1 MHPFAA
7 RWCGGSVRRPTAD
20 ATAKMLAQSE
30 RLGETPNMTVT
41 TVGAEAGTG
50 EKTLLRTIDWRGAFW
65 IASGVP
71 ALVLISIGGMGA
83 TAGKVAFLV
92 WFISVIMGFLQAFSY
107 AEIAGLFHSKSGGA
121 AVYGAAA
128 WLRYS
133 KVIAPLSV
141 WCNWFAWTPVLSL
154 GCAIAAG
161 YILNALA
168 PIPTFGLESPDV
180 QAWLKDAAN
189 AATIAGKSS
198 EEAATLAAAALSEAA
213 TPWIRSF
220 KLLQFS
226 FFGLANIEVGA
237 TFFIGAVLMLVTFAI
252 QHRGVLGT
260 ARVQQYIGLLVLI
273 PMTIVGVVPF
283 FNGGI
288 NYDNF
293 SPIVPPTG
301 EWNNPG
307 WTYVF
312 GALFIAAWSTY
323 AFETA
328 VCYTREFKNPA
339 TDTIK
344 AIFWAG
350 IVSVALYTLVAAAF
364 QGYLGLEGMTKPGI
378 VDGTGVAAAM
388 GEMVGGGNVYVTHLL
403 EMMMILALVLA
414 IMMAMAGSSRT
425 LYQGSV
431 DGWLPKYLSHVN
443 EHGAP
448 TRAMWTDLVFN
459 LGLLTFAAS
468 DATAYYLIL
477 AISNVGYIIFIFL
490 NLQATWIHR
499 IDSPDIPRPFRAPT
513 VLVGFNALLGF
524 VNLVF
529 MGAGA
534 KVWGNPNVLWY
545 GLGFAALIIP
555 VFFFRHYIQDKG
567 QFPPEM
573 LAELNLTGQD
583 LGERKAGVIPYLT
596 LILGAAVVVTSHY
609 YFQLPP
615 PA

>member
-1 MHPFAA
+1 M
-7 RWCGGSVRRPTAD
+7 
-20 ATAKMLAQSE
+20 
-30 RLGETPNMTVT
+30 
-41 TVGAEAGTG
+41 
-50 EKTLLRTIDWRGAFW
+50 LRTIDWRGAFW

-71 ALVLISIGGMGA
+71 ALVLISIGGMGS
-83 TAGKVAFLV
+83 TAGKVAFVV
-92 WFISVIMGFLQAFSY
+92 WIISVIMGFLQAFSY

-121 AVYGAAA
+121 AVFGAAA

-133 KVIAPLSV
+133 KFIAPLSV

-161 YILNALA
+161 YILNAIA
-168 PIPTFGLESPDV
+168 PIPTFGLESPEV
-180 QAWLKDAAN
+180 QAWLKDTAN
-189 AATIAGKSS
+189 AAAIAGKSGQ
-198 EEAATLAAAALSEAA
+198 EAATVAAAALSEAA

-220 KLLQFS
+220 KVVQFS
-226 FFGLANIEVGA
+226 LFGLANIEVGA
-237 TFFIGAVLMLVTFAI
+237 TFFIGAILMLVTFAI

-260 ARVQQYIGLLVLI
+260 AQVQKYIGLLVLI

-288 NYDNF
+288 NYDNYT
-293 SPIVPPTG
+293 PLVPPTG
-301 EWNNPG
+301 DWSNAG
-307 WTYVF
+307 WTYVL

-339 TDTIK
+339 TDTFK

-350 IVSVALYTLVAAAF
+350 LVSVALYSLVAASF
-364 QGYLGLEGMTKPGI
+364 QGHLGLEGMTAPGI

-388 GEMVGGGNVYVTHLL
+388 GNMVGGGNVYVTHLL
-403 EMMMILALVLA
+403 EMMMILALILA

-468 DATAYYLIL
+468 DATAYYFIL

-499 IDSPDIPRPFRAPT
+499 IDSPDIPRPYRAPT
-513 VLVGFNALLGF
+513 VLIGINAILGF

-534 KVWGNPNVLWY
+534 KVWGNENVLFY
-545 GLGFAALIIP
+545 GLGFAALILP
-555 VFFFRHYIQDKG
+555 VFVFRHYIQDGGK
-567 QFPPEM
+567 FPPEM
-573 LAELNLTGQD
+573 LAELNLKGQD
-583 LGERKAGVIPYLT
+583 LGERKAGILPYMT
-596 LILGAAVVVTSHY
+596 LILAAAVVLTSHY

>member
-1 MHPFAA
+1 MHPFVA
-7 RWCGGSVRRPTAD
+7 RLEGNSNAGA
-20 ATAKMLAQSE
+20 
-30 RLGETPNMTVT
+30 GENHMTVT
-41 TVGAEAGTG
+41 SLERADAGAREN
-50 EKTLLRTIDWRGAFW
+50 TLLRTIDWKGAFW

-133 KVIAPLSV
+133 KIIAPLSV

-161 YILNALA
+161 YILNAIA
-168 PIPTFGLESPDV
+168 PIPTFGLESAEV

-189 AATIAGKSS
+189 AATIAGKSG

-220 KLLQFS
+220 KVLQFS

-237 TFFIGAVLMLVTFAI
+237 TFFIGAILMLVTFAI

-260 ARVQQYIGLLVLI
+260 AQVQKYIGLLVLI

-301 EWNNPG
+301 DWSNPG
-307 WTYVF
+307 WTYVL

-350 IVSVALYTLVAAAF
+350 IVSVALYTLVAASF
-364 QGYLGLEGMTKPGI
+364 QGHLGLEGMTAPGI

-388 GEMVGGGNVYVTHLL
+388 GQMVGGGNVYVTHLL
-403 EMMMILALVLA
+403 EMMMILALLLA

-499 IDSPDIPRPFRAPT
+499 IDSPDIPRPYRAPT
-513 VLVGFNALLGF
+513 LLVGFNALLGF

-567 QFPPEM
+567 KFPAEM
-573 LAELNLTGQD
+573 LTELNLKGQD
-583 LGERKAGVIPYLT
+583 LGERKAGILPYVT
-596 LILGAAVVVTSHY
+596 LILAAMVVVTSHY

-615 PA
+615 PT

>member
-1 MHPFAA
+1 MTATNTQSVDS
-7 RWCGGSVRRPTAD
+7 GGT
-20 ATAKMLAQSE
+20 
-30 RLGETPNMTVT
+30 N
-41 TVGAEAGTG
+41 
-50 EKTLLRTIDWRGAFW
+50 TLLRTIDWKGAFW

-83 TAGKVAFLV
+83 TAGKVAFVV
-92 WFISVIMGFLQAFSY
+92 WIISVLMGFFQAFSY
-107 AEIAGLFHSKSGGA
+107 AEIAGLFQNKSGGA

-133 KVIAPLSV
+133 KLIAPLSV
-141 WCNWFAWTPVLSL
+141 WCNWFAWSPVLSL

-161 YILNALA
+161 YILNAIA
-168 PIPTFGLESPDV
+168 PIPSFGLESAEV

-189 AATIAGKSS
+189 AAAIAGKSA
-198 EEAATLAAAALSEAA
+198 EDAGKLALAGVTEAA
-213 TPWIRSF
+213 TPAIRTFS
-220 KLLQFS
+220 LLSFS
-226 FFGLANIEVGA
+226 FLGLANIQVGA
-237 TFFIGAVLMLVTFAI
+237 TFFIGAILMLTAFAI

-260 ARVQQYIGLLVLI
+260 ANVQKWIGLLVLI

-288 NYDNF
+288 NYDNY
-293 SPIVPPTG
+293 SPLVPPTG
-301 EWNNPG
+301 EWNNAG
-307 WTYVF
+307 WTYIL
-312 GALFIAAWSTY
+312 GAMFIAAWSTY

-339 TDTIK
+339 TDTVK

-350 IVSVALYTLVAAAF
+350 LVSVALYALVAAAF
-364 QGYLGLEGMTKPGI
+364 QGNLGLEGMTQPGI

-388 GEMVGGGNVYVTHLL
+388 GNMVGGGNVIVTHLL
-403 EMMMILALVLA
+403 EMMMILALMLA

-425 LYQGSV
+425 LYQGST

-443 EHGAP
+443 ENGAP

-499 IDSPDIPRPFRAPT
+499 IDSPDIARPYRAPT
-513 VLVGFNALLGF
+513 ALIWFNALLGF

-534 KVWGNPNVLWY
+534 KVWGNANALWY
-545 GLGFAALIIP
+545 GLLFASLIIP
-555 VFFFRHYIQDKG
+555 VFLYRHYVQDKG
-567 QFPPEM
+567 QFPDAM
-573 LAELNLTGQD
+573 LSDLNLRGQD
-583 LGERKAGVIPYLT
+583 LGERKAGILPYVT
-596 LILGAAVVVTSHY
+596 LLLGALVVVASHY

>member
-1 MHPFAA
+1 
-7 RWCGGSVRRPTAD
+7 
-20 ATAKMLAQSE
+20 
-30 RLGETPNMTVT
+30 MTVIDT
-41 TVGAEAGTG
+41 SAGLGT
-50 EKTLLRTIDWRGAFW
+50 EKTMLRTIDWRGAFW

-133 KVIAPLSV
+133 KLIAPLSV

-161 YILNALA
+161 YILNAIA
-168 PIPTFGLESPDV
+168 PIPTFGLDSPEV
-180 QAWLKDAAN
+180 MAWLKDAAN
-189 AATIAGKSS
+189 SAAIAGKSG

-213 TPWIRSF
+213 TPAIRSF
-220 KLLQFS
+220 KLVQFS

-237 TFFIGAVLMLVTFAI
+237 TFFIGAILMLVTFAI

-301 EWNNPG
+301 DWSNPG
-307 WTYVF
+307 WTYVL

-364 QGYLGLEGMTKPGI
+364 QGHLGLEGMTKPGI

-388 GEMVGGGNVYVTHLL
+388 GEMVGGGNVYITHLL
-403 EMMMILALVLA
+403 EMMMILALILA

-499 IDSPDIPRPFRAPT
+499 VDSPDIPRPYRAPT
-513 VLVGFNALLGF
+513 LLVGFNALLGF

-555 VFFFRHYIQDKG
+555 VFIFRHYIQDKG
-567 QFPPEM
+567 KFPPEM
-573 LAELNLTGQD
+573 LAELNLKGQD
-583 LGERKAGVIPYLT
+583 LGERKAGILPYIT
-596 LILGAAVVVTSHY
+596 LLIGAIVVVTSHY

>member
-1 MHPFAA
+1 MERAQV
-7 RWCGGSVRRPTAD
+7 GSREN
-20 ATAKMLAQSE
+20 S
-30 RLGETPNMTVT
+30 
-41 TVGAEAGTG
+41 
-50 EKTLLRTIDWRGAFW
+50 LLRTIDWRGAFW

-133 KVIAPLSV
+133 KLIAPLSV

-168 PIPTFGLESPDV
+168 PIPTFGLDTPEV

-189 AATIAGKSS
+189 AATIAGKSG

-220 KLLQFS
+220 KVLQFS

-237 TFFIGAVLMLVTFAI
+237 TFFIGAILMLITFAI

-260 ARVQQYIGLLVLI
+260 AQVQKYIGLLVLI

-288 NYDNF
+288 NYDNY

-301 EWNNPG
+301 DWSNPG
-307 WTYVF
+307 WTYVL

-350 IVSVALYTLVAAAF
+350 IVSVALYTLVAASF
-364 QGYLGLEGMTKPGI
+364 QGHLGLEGMTAPGI

-388 GEMVGGGNVYVTHLL
+388 GQMVGGGNVYITHLL
-403 EMMMILALVLA
+403 EMMMILALILA

-499 IDSPDIPRPFRAPT
+499 IDSPDIPRPYRAPT
-513 VLVGFNALLGF
+513 LLVGINALLGF

-567 QFPPEM
+567 QFPAEM
-573 LAELNLTGQD
+573 LAELDLKGQD
-583 LGERKAGVIPYLT
+583 LGERKAGILPYVT
-596 LILGAAVVVTSHY
+596 LILAAMVVVTSHY

>member
-1 MHPFAA
+1 MA
-7 RWCGGSVRRPTAD
+7 V
-20 ATAKMLAQSE
+20 
-30 RLGETPNMTVT
+30 VT
-41 TVGAEAGTG
+41 TSAEVGT

-133 KVIAPLSV
+133 KLIAPLSV

-161 YILNALA
+161 YILNAIA
-168 PIPTFGLESPDV
+168 PIPTFGLESPEV

-198 EEAATLAAAALSEAA
+198 QEAATLAAAALSEAA
-213 TPWIRSF
+213 TPAIRSF

-237 TFFIGAVLMLVTFAI
+237 TFFIGAILMLVTFAI

-301 EWNNPG
+301 DWSNPG
-307 WTYVF
+307 WTYVL

-364 QGYLGLEGMTKPGI
+364 QGHLGLEGMTKPGI

-388 GEMVGGGNVYVTHLL
+388 GEMVGGGNAYVTHLL
-403 EMMMILALVLA
+403 EMMMILALILA

-499 IDSPDIPRPFRAPT
+499 IDSPNIPRPYRAPT
-513 VLVGFNALLGF
+513 LLVGFNALLGF

-545 GLGFAALIIP
+545 GIGFAALIIP
-555 VFFFRHYIQDKG
+555 VFLFRHYIQDKG
-567 QFPPEM
+567 KFPPEM
-573 LAELNLTGQD
+573 LAELDLKGQD
-583 LGERKAGVIPYLT
+583 LGERKAGILPYVA
-596 LILGAAVVVTSHY
+596 LILGAIVVVTSHY

>member
-1 MHPFAA
+1 
-7 RWCGGSVRRPTAD
+7 
-20 ATAKMLAQSE
+20 
-30 RLGETPNMTVT
+30 MTVT
-41 TVGAEAGTG
+41 SLERADAGAREN
-50 EKTLLRTIDWRGAFW
+50 TLLRTIDWKGAFW

-133 KVIAPLSV
+133 KLIAPLSV

-161 YILNALA
+161 YILNAIA
-168 PIPTFGLESPDV
+168 PIPTFGLESAEV

-189 AATIAGKSS
+189 AATIAGKSG

-220 KLLQFS
+220 KVLQFS

-237 TFFIGAVLMLVTFAI
+237 TFFIGAILMLVTFAI

-260 ARVQQYIGLLVLI
+260 AQVQKYIGLLVLI

-301 EWNNPG
+301 DWSNPG
-307 WTYVF
+307 WTYVL

-350 IVSVALYTLVAAAF
+350 IVSVALYTLVAASF
-364 QGYLGLEGMTKPGI
+364 QGHLGLEGMTAPGI

-388 GEMVGGGNVYVTHLL
+388 GQMVGGGNVYVTHLL
-403 EMMMILALVLA
+403 EMMMILALLLA

-499 IDSPDIPRPFRAPT
+499 IDSPDIPRPYRAPT
-513 VLVGFNALLGF
+513 LLVGFNALLGF

-567 QFPPEM
+567 KFPAEM
-573 LAELNLTGQD
+573 LTELNLKGQD
-583 LGERKAGVIPYLT
+583 LGERKAGILPYVT
-596 LILGAAVVVTSHY
+596 LILAAMVVVTSHY

>member
-1 MHPFAA
+1 LERAQV
-7 RWCGGSVRRPTAD
+7 GSREN
-20 ATAKMLAQSE
+20 S
-30 RLGETPNMTVT
+30 
-41 TVGAEAGTG
+41 
-50 EKTLLRTIDWRGAFW
+50 LLRTIDWRGAFW

-133 KVIAPLSV
+133 KLIAPLSV

-168 PIPTFGLESPDV
+168 PIPTFGLDTPEV

-189 AATIAGKSS
+189 AATIAGKSG

-220 KLLQFS
+220 KVLQFS

-237 TFFIGAVLMLVTFAI
+237 TFFIGAILMLITFAI

-260 ARVQQYIGLLVLI
+260 AQVQKYIGLLVLI

-288 NYDNF
+288 NYDNY

-301 EWNNPG
+301 DWSNPG
-307 WTYVF
+307 WTYVL

-350 IVSVALYTLVAAAF
+350 IVSVALYTLVAASF
-364 QGYLGLEGMTKPGI
+364 QGHLGLEGMTAPGI

-388 GEMVGGGNVYVTHLL
+388 GQMVGGGNVYITHLL
-403 EMMMILALVLA
+403 EMMMILALILA

-499 IDSPDIPRPFRAPT
+499 IDSPDIPRPYRAPT
-513 VLVGFNALLGF
+513 LLVGINALLGF

-567 QFPPEM
+567 QFPAEM
-573 LAELNLTGQD
+573 LAELDLKGQD
-583 LGERKAGVIPYLT
+583 LGERKAGILPYVT
-596 LILGAAVVVTSHY
+596 LILAAMVVVTSHY

>member
-1 MHPFAA
+1 
-7 RWCGGSVRRPTAD
+7 
-20 ATAKMLAQSE
+20 
-30 RLGETPNMTVT
+30 MTVT
-41 TVGAEAGTG
+41 SLERADAGAREN
-50 EKTLLRTIDWRGAFW
+50 TLLRTIDWKGAFW

-92 WFISVIMGFLQAFSY
+92 WFISVVMGFLQAFSY

-133 KVIAPLSV
+133 KLVAPLSV

-161 YILNALA
+161 YILNAIA
-168 PIPTFGLESPDV
+168 PIPTFGLESAEV

-189 AATIAGKSS
+189 AATIAGKSG
-198 EEAATLAAAALSEAA
+198 EEAATIAAAALSEAA

-220 KLLQFS
+220 KVLQFS

-237 TFFIGAVLMLVTFAI
+237 TFFIGAILMLVTFAI

-260 ARVQQYIGLLVLI
+260 AQVQKYIGLLVLI

-301 EWNNPG
+301 DWSNPG
-307 WTYVF
+307 WTYVL

-350 IVSVALYTLVAAAF
+350 VVSVALYTLVAASF
-364 QGYLGLEGMTKPGI
+364 QGHLGLEGMTAPGI

-388 GEMVGGGNVYVTHLL
+388 GQMVGGGNVYVTHLL
-403 EMMMILALVLA
+403 EMMMILALILA

-499 IDSPDIPRPFRAPT
+499 IDSPDIPRPYRAPT
-513 VLVGFNALLGF
+513 LLIGFNALLGF

-555 VFFFRHYIQDKG
+555 VFLFRHYIQDKG
-567 QFPPEM
+567 KFPAEM
-573 LAELNLTGQD
+573 LTELNLKGQD
-583 LGERKAGVIPYLT
+583 LGERKAGILPYVT
-596 LILGAAVVVTSHY
+596 LILAAIVVVTSHY
-609 YFQLPP
+609 YFELPP

>member
-1 MHPFAA
+1 M
-7 RWCGGSVRRPTAD
+7 TAI
-20 ATAKMLAQSE
+20 TTGAQ
-30 RLGETPNMTVT
+30 P
-41 TVGAEAGTG
+41 GT
-50 EKTLLRTIDWRGAFW
+50 ENTMLRTIDWRGAFW

-83 TAGKVAFLV
+83 TAGKVAFVV
-92 WFISVIMGFLQAFSY
+92 WIISVIMGFLQAFSY

-121 AVYGAAA
+121 AVFGAAA

-133 KVIAPLSV
+133 KFIAPLSV

-161 YILNALA
+161 YILNAIA
-168 PIPTFGLESPDV
+168 PIPTFGLESPEV
-180 QAWLKDAAN
+180 QAWLKDTAN
-189 AATIAGKSS
+189 AAAIAGKSGQ
-198 EEAATLAAAALSEAA
+198 EAATVAAAALSEAA

-220 KLLQFS
+220 KVLQFS
-226 FFGLANIEVGA
+226 LFGLANIEVGA
-237 TFFIGAVLMLVTFAI
+237 TFFIGAILMLVTFAI

-260 ARVQQYIGLLVLI
+260 AQVQKYIGLLVLI

-288 NYDNF
+288 NYDNYT
-293 SPIVPPTG
+293 PLVPPTG
-301 EWNNPG
+301 DWSNAG
-307 WTYVF
+307 WTYVL

-339 TDTIK
+339 TDTFK

-350 IVSVALYTLVAAAF
+350 LVSVALYTLVAASF
-364 QGYLGLEGMTKPGI
+364 QGHLGLEGMTAPGI

-388 GEMVGGGNVYVTHLL
+388 GNMVGGGNVYVTHLL
-403 EMMMILALVLA
+403 EMMMILALILA

-468 DATAYYLIL
+468 DATAYYFIL

-499 IDSPDIPRPFRAPT
+499 IDSPDIPRPYRAPT
-513 VLVGFNALLGF
+513 VLIGINAILGF

-534 KVWGNPNVLWY
+534 KVWGNENVLFY
-545 GLGFAALIIP
+545 GLGFAALILP
-555 VFFFRHYIQDKG
+555 VFVFRHYIQDGGK
-567 QFPPEM
+567 FPPEM
-573 LAELNLTGQD
+573 LAELNLKGQD
-583 LGERKAGVIPYLT
+583 LGERKAGILPYIT
-596 LILGAAVVVTSHY
+596 LILAAAVVLTSHY

>member
-1 MHPFAA
+1 M
-7 RWCGGSVRRPTAD
+7 TAI
-20 ATAKMLAQSE
+20 TTGAQ
-30 RLGETPNMTVT
+30 P
-41 TVGAEAGTG
+41 GT
-50 EKTLLRTIDWRGAFW
+50 ENTMLRTIDWRGAFW

-71 ALVLISIGGMGA
+71 ALVLISIGGMGS
-83 TAGKVAFLV
+83 TAGKVAFVV
-92 WFISVIMGFLQAFSY
+92 WIISVIMGFLQAFSY

-121 AVYGAAA
+121 AVFGAAA

-133 KVIAPLSV
+133 KFIAPLSV

-161 YILNALA
+161 YILNAIA
-168 PIPTFGLESPDV
+168 PIPTFGLESPEV
-180 QAWLKDAAN
+180 QAWLKDTAN
-189 AATIAGKSS
+189 AAAIAGKSGQ
-198 EEAATLAAAALSEAA
+198 EAATVAAAALSEAA

-220 KLLQFS
+220 KVVQFS
-226 FFGLANIEVGA
+226 LFGLANIEVGA
-237 TFFIGAVLMLVTFAI
+237 TFFIGAILMLVTFAI

-260 ARVQQYIGLLVLI
+260 AQVQKYIGLLVLI

-288 NYDNF
+288 NYDNYT
-293 SPIVPPTG
+293 PLVPPTG
-301 EWNNPG
+301 DWSNAG
-307 WTYVF
+307 WTYVL

-339 TDTIK
+339 TDTFK

-350 IVSVALYTLVAAAF
+350 LVSVALYSLVAASF
-364 QGYLGLEGMTKPGI
+364 QGHLGLEGMTAPGI

-388 GEMVGGGNVYVTHLL
+388 GNMVGGGNVYVTHLL
-403 EMMMILALVLA
+403 EMMMILALILA

-468 DATAYYLIL
+468 DATAYYFIL

-499 IDSPDIPRPFRAPT
+499 IDSPDIPRPYRAPT
-513 VLVGFNALLGF
+513 LLIGINAILGF

-534 KVWGNPNVLWY
+534 KVWGNENVLFY
-545 GLGFAALIIP
+545 GLGFAALILP
-555 VFFFRHYIQDKG
+555 VFVFRHYIQDGGK
-567 QFPPEM
+567 FPPEM
-573 LAELNLTGQD
+573 LAELNLKGQD
-583 LGERKAGVIPYLT
+583 LGERKAGILPYIT
-596 LILGAAVVVTSHY
+596 LILAAAVVLTSHY

>member
-1 MHPFAA
+1 M
-7 RWCGGSVRRPTAD
+7 TAI
-20 ATAKMLAQSE
+20 TTGAQ
-30 RLGETPNMTVT
+30 P
-41 TVGAEAGTG
+41 GT
-50 EKTLLRTIDWRGAFW
+50 ENTMLRTIDWRGAFW

-71 ALVLISIGGMGA
+71 ALVLISIGGMGS
-83 TAGKVAFLV
+83 TAGKVAFVV
-92 WFISVIMGFLQAFSY
+92 WIISVIMGFLQAFSY

-121 AVYGAAA
+121 AVFGAAA

-133 KVIAPLSV
+133 KFIAPLSV

-161 YILNALA
+161 YILNAIA
-168 PIPTFGLESPDV
+168 PIPTFGLESPEV
-180 QAWLKDAAN
+180 QAWLKDTAN
-189 AATIAGKSS
+189 AAAIAGKSGQ
-198 EEAATLAAAALSEAA
+198 EAATVAAAALSEAA

-220 KLLQFS
+220 KVVQFS
-226 FFGLANIEVGA
+226 LFGLANIEVGA
-237 TFFIGAVLMLVTFAI
+237 TFFIGAILMLVTFAI

-260 ARVQQYIGLLVLI
+260 AQVQKYIGLLVLI

-288 NYDNF
+288 NYDNYT
-293 SPIVPPTG
+293 PLVPPTG
-301 EWNNPG
+301 DWSNAG
-307 WTYVF
+307 WTYVL

-339 TDTIK
+339 TDTFK

-350 IVSVALYTLVAAAF
+350 LVSVALYSLVAASF
-364 QGYLGLEGMTKPGI
+364 QGHLGLEGMTAPGI

-388 GEMVGGGNVYVTHLL
+388 GNMVGGGNVYVTHLL
-403 EMMMILALVLA
+403 EMMMILALILA

-468 DATAYYLIL
+468 DATAYYFIL

-499 IDSPDIPRPFRAPT
+499 IDSPDIPRPYRAPT
-513 VLVGFNALLGF
+513 VLIGINAILGF

-534 KVWGNPNVLWY
+534 KVWGNENVLFY
-545 GLGFAALIIP
+545 GLGFAALILP
-555 VFFFRHYIQDKG
+555 VFVFRHYIQDGGK
-567 QFPPEM
+567 FPPEM
-573 LAELNLTGQD
+573 LAELNLKGQD
-583 LGERKAGVIPYLT
+583 LGERKAGILPYIT
-596 LILGAAVVVTSHY
+596 LILAAAVVLTSHY

>member
-1 MHPFAA
+1 
-7 RWCGGSVRRPTAD
+7 
-20 ATAKMLAQSE
+20 
-30 RLGETPNMTVT
+30 MTVT
-41 TVGAEAGTG
+41 TVGAEAGIG

-168 PIPTFGLESPDV
+168 PIPSFGLESPEV

-189 AATIAGKSS
+189 AATIAGKSG

-226 FFGLANIEVGA
+226 FFGFANIEVGA
-237 TFFIGAVLMLVTFAI
+237 TFFIGAILMLVTFAI

-307 WTYVF
+307 WTYVL

-403 EMMMILALVLA
+403 EMMMILALILA

-513 VLVGFNALLGF
+513 LLVGFNALLGF

-567 QFPPEM
+567 KFPPEM
-573 LAELNLTGQD
+573 LAELNLKGQD
-583 LGERKAGVIPYLT
+583 LGERKAGIMPYVT

>member
-1 MHPFAA
+1 
-7 RWCGGSVRRPTAD
+7 
-20 ATAKMLAQSE
+20 
-30 RLGETPNMTVT
+30 MTVT
-41 TVGAEAGTG
+41 SLERAEVGSRENS
-50 EKTLLRTIDWRGAFW
+50 LLRTIDWRGAFW

-133 KVIAPLSV
+133 KLIAPLSV

-161 YILNALA
+161 YILNAIA
-168 PIPTFGLESPDV
+168 PIPTFALDSLEV

-189 AATIAGKSS
+189 AATIAGKSG

-220 KLLQFS
+220 KVLQFS
-226 FFGLANIEVGA
+226 FLGLANIEVGA
-237 TFFIGAVLMLVTFAI
+237 TFFIGAILMLVTFAI

-260 ARVQQYIGLLVLI
+260 AQVQKYIGLLVLI

-288 NYDNF
+288 NYDNY

-301 EWNNPG
+301 DWSNPG
-307 WTYVF
+307 WTYVL

-350 IVSVALYTLVAAAF
+350 IVSVALYTLVAASF
-364 QGYLGLEGMTKPGI
+364 QGHLGIEGMTAPGI

-388 GEMVGGGNVYVTHLL
+388 GQMVGGGNIYVTHLL
-403 EMMMILALVLA
+403 EMMMILALILA

-468 DATAYYLIL
+468 DATAYYFIL

-499 IDSPDIPRPFRAPT
+499 IDSPNIPRPYRAPT
-513 VLVGFNALLGF
+513 LLVGINALLGF

-567 QFPPEM
+567 KFPAEM
-573 LAELNLTGQD
+573 LAELNLKGQD
-583 LGERKAGVIPYLT
+583 LGERKAGIMPYVT
-596 LILGAAVVVTSHY
+596 LIIAAIVVVTSHY

>member
-1 MHPFAA
+1 
-7 RWCGGSVRRPTAD
+7 
-20 ATAKMLAQSE
+20 
-30 RLGETPNMTVT
+30 MTVST
-41 TVGAEAGTG
+41 TAVQAGAG
-50 EKTLLRTIDWRGAFW
+50 ENTLLRTIDWKGAFW

-83 TAGKVAFLV
+83 TAGKAAFVV
-92 WFISVIMGFLQAFSY
+92 WILSVLMGFFQAFSY
-107 AEIAGLFHSKSGGA
+107 AEIAGLFHNKSGGA

-133 KVIAPLSV
+133 KLIAPLSV
-141 WCNWFAWTPVLSL
+141 WCNWFAWSPVLSL
-154 GCAIAAG
+154 GCTIAAG

-168 PIPTFGLESPDV
+168 PIPTFGLESPEV

-189 AATIAGKSS
+189 AAAIAGKSA
-198 EEAATLAAAALSEAA
+198 EEAGKLAMAGAVELA
-213 TPWIRSF
+213 TPAIRTAKFAS
-220 KLLQFS
+220 FS
-226 FFGLANIEVGA
+226 FFGLANIEIGA
-237 TFFIGAVLMLVTFAI
+237 TFFIGAALMLATFAI

-260 ARVQQYIGLLVLI
+260 ANVQKWIGLLVLI
-273 PMTIVGVVPF
+273 PMTIVGIVPF
-283 FNGGI
+283 LNGGI
-288 NYDNF
+288 NYDNY

-301 EWNNPG
+301 DWSNGG
-307 WTYVF
+307 WTYF
-312 GALFIAAWSTY
+312 LGAMFIAAWSTY

-339 TDTIK
+339 TDTVK
-344 AIFWAG
+344 AIFYSG
-350 IVSVALYTLVAAAF
+350 LVSVLLYALVAAAF
-364 QGYLGLEGMTKPGI
+364 QGNLGVEGMTAPGI

-388 GEMVGGGNVYVTHLL
+388 GNMVGGGNVIVTHLL
-403 EMMMILALVLA
+403 EMMMIFALVLA

-431 DGWLPKYLSHVN
+431 DGWLPRYLSHVN
-443 EHGAP
+443 ENGAP

-499 IDSPDIPRPFRAPT
+499 IDSPDIARPYRAPT
-513 VLVGFNALLGF
+513 LLIAFNALLGF

-534 KVWGNPNVLWY
+534 KVWGNANALWY
-545 GLGFAALIIP
+545 GLIFAAMIIP
-555 VFFFRHYIQDKG
+555 VFWYRHYVQDKG
-567 QFPPEM
+567 KFPDSM
-573 LAELNLTGQD
+573 LSELNLSGQD
-583 LGERKAGVIPYLT
+583 LGARKAGILPYVT
-596 LILGAAVVVTSHY
+596 LLIGAAVVVFSHY
-609 YFQLPP
+609 YFKLPP
-615 PA
+615 PAAPG

>member
-1 MHPFAA
+1 
-7 RWCGGSVRRPTAD
+7 
-20 ATAKMLAQSE
+20 
-30 RLGETPNMTVT
+30 MTVT
-41 TVGAEAGTG
+41 SLERADTSAREN
-50 EKTLLRTIDWRGAFW
+50 TLLRTIDWKGAFW

-133 KVIAPLSV
+133 KLIAPLSV

-161 YILNALA
+161 YILNAIA
-168 PIPTFGLESPDV
+168 PIPTFGIESAEV

-189 AATIAGKSS
+189 AATIAGKSG
-198 EEAATLAAAALSEAA
+198 EEAGTLAAAALSEAA

-220 KLLQFS
+220 KVLQFS

-237 TFFIGAVLMLVTFAI
+237 TFFIGAILMLVTFAI

-260 ARVQQYIGLLVLI
+260 AQVQKYIGLLVLI

-301 EWNNPG
+301 DWSNPG
-307 WTYVF
+307 WTYVL

-339 TDTIK
+339 TDTVK

-350 IVSVALYTLVAAAF
+350 IVSVALYTLVAASF
-364 QGYLGLEGMTKPGI
+364 QGHLGLEGMTAPGI

-388 GEMVGGGNVYVTHLL
+388 GQMVGGGNVYVTHLL
-403 EMMMILALVLA
+403 EMMMILALILA

-448 TRAMWTDLVFN
+448 TRAMWTDLIFN

-499 IDSPDIPRPFRAPT
+499 IDSPDIPRPYRAPT
-513 VLVGFNALLGF
+513 LLVGFNALLGF

-567 QFPPEM
+567 KFPAEM
-573 LAELNLTGQD
+573 LSELNLKGQD
-583 LGERKAGVIPYLT
+583 LGERKAGILPYVT
-596 LILGAAVVVTSHY
+596 LILAAIIVVMSHY

>member
-1 MHPFAA
+1 
-7 RWCGGSVRRPTAD
+7 
-20 ATAKMLAQSE
+20 
-30 RLGETPNMTVT
+30 MTVT
-41 TVGAEAGTG
+41 SLERADSGAREN
-50 EKTLLRTIDWRGAFW
+50 TLLRTIDWKGAFW

-133 KVIAPLSV
+133 KLIAPLSV

-161 YILNALA
+161 YILNAIA
-168 PIPTFGLESPDV
+168 PIPTFGLESVEV

-189 AATIAGKSS
+189 AATIAGKSG
-198 EEAATLAAAALSEAA
+198 EEAATLAAASLSEAA

-220 KLLQFS
+220 KVLQFS

-237 TFFIGAVLMLVTFAI
+237 TFFIGAILMLVTFAI

-260 ARVQQYIGLLVLI
+260 AQVQKYIGLLVLI

-301 EWNNPG
+301 DWSNPG
-307 WTYVF
+307 WTYVL

-350 IVSVALYTLVAAAF
+350 VVSVALYTLVAASF
-364 QGYLGLEGMTKPGI
+364 QGHLGLEGMTAPGI

-388 GEMVGGGNVYVTHLL
+388 GQMVGGGNVYVTHLL
-403 EMMMILALVLA
+403 EMMMILALLLA

-425 LYQGSV
+425 LYQGSI

-499 IDSPDIPRPFRAPT
+499 IDSPDIPRPYRAPT
-513 VLVGFNALLGF
+513 LLVGFNALLGF

-567 QFPPEM
+567 KFPAEM
-573 LAELNLTGQD
+573 LTELNLKGQD
-583 LGERKAGVIPYLT
+583 LGERKAGILPYVT
-596 LILGAAVVVTSHY
+596 LILAAMVVVTSHY

-615 PA
+615 PT

>member
-1 MHPFAA
+1 
-7 RWCGGSVRRPTAD
+7 
-20 ATAKMLAQSE
+20 
-30 RLGETPNMTVT
+30 MTVT
-41 TVGAEAGTG
+41 SLERAQVGSRENS
-50 EKTLLRTIDWRGAFW
+50 LLRTIDWRGAFW

-133 KVIAPLSV
+133 KLIAPLSV

-168 PIPTFGLESPDV
+168 PIPTFGLDTPEV

-189 AATIAGKSS
+189 AATIAGKSG

-220 KLLQFS
+220 KVLQFS

-237 TFFIGAVLMLVTFAI
+237 TFFIGAILMLITFAI

-260 ARVQQYIGLLVLI
+260 AQVQKYIGLLVLI

-288 NYDNF
+288 NYDNY

-301 EWNNPG
+301 DWSNPG
-307 WTYVF
+307 WTYVL

-350 IVSVALYTLVAAAF
+350 IVSVALYTLVAASF
-364 QGYLGLEGMTKPGI
+364 QGHLGLEGMTAPGI

-388 GEMVGGGNVYVTHLL
+388 GQMVGGGNVYITHLL
-403 EMMMILALVLA
+403 EMMMILALILA

-499 IDSPDIPRPFRAPT
+499 IDSPDIPRPYRAPT
-513 VLVGFNALLGF
+513 LLVGINALLGF

-567 QFPPEM
+567 QFPAEM
-573 LAELNLTGQD
+573 LAELDLKGQD
-583 LGERKAGVIPYLT
+583 LGERKAGILPYVT
-596 LILGAAVVVTSHY
+596 LILAAMVVVTSHY

>member
-1 MHPFAA
+1 M
-7 RWCGGSVRRPTAD
+7 
-20 ATAKMLAQSE
+20 
-30 RLGETPNMTVT
+30 
-41 TVGAEAGTG
+41 
-50 EKTLLRTIDWRGAFW
+50 LRTIDWRGAFW

-71 ALVLISIGGMGA
+71 ALVLISIGGMGS
-83 TAGKVAFLV
+83 TAGKVAFVV
-92 WFISVIMGFLQAFSY
+92 WIISVIMGFLQAFSY

-121 AVYGAAA
+121 AVFGAAA

-133 KVIAPLSV
+133 KFIAPLSV

-161 YILNALA
+161 YILNAIA
-168 PIPTFGLESPDV
+168 PIPTFGLESPEV
-180 QAWLKDAAN
+180 QAWLKDTAN
-189 AATIAGKSS
+189 AAAIAGKSGQ
-198 EEAATLAAAALSEAA
+198 EAATVAAAALSEAA

-220 KLLQFS
+220 KVVQFS
-226 FFGLANIEVGA
+226 LFGLANIEVGA
-237 TFFIGAVLMLVTFAI
+237 TFFIGAILMLVTFAI

-260 ARVQQYIGLLVLI
+260 AQVQKYIGLLVLI

-288 NYDNF
+288 NYDNYT
-293 SPIVPPTG
+293 PLVPPTG
-301 EWNNPG
+301 DWSNAG
-307 WTYVF
+307 WTYVL

-339 TDTIK
+339 TDTFK

-350 IVSVALYTLVAAAF
+350 LVSVALYSLVAASF
-364 QGYLGLEGMTKPGI
+364 QGHLGLEGMTAPGI

-388 GEMVGGGNVYVTHLL
+388 GNMVGGGNVYVTHLL
-403 EMMMILALVLA
+403 EMMMILALILA

-468 DATAYYLIL
+468 DATAYYFIL

-499 IDSPDIPRPFRAPT
+499 IDSPDIPRPYRAPT
-513 VLVGFNALLGF
+513 VLIGINAILGF

-534 KVWGNPNVLWY
+534 KVWGNENVLFY
-545 GLGFAALIIP
+545 GLGFAALILP
-555 VFFFRHYIQDKG
+555 VFVFRHYIQDGGK
-567 QFPPEM
+567 FPPEM
-573 LAELNLTGQD
+573 LAELNLKGQD
-583 LGERKAGVIPYLT
+583 LGERKAGILPYIT
-596 LILGAAVVVTSHY
+596 LILAAAVVLTSHY

>member
-1 MHPFAA
+1 
-7 RWCGGSVRRPTAD
+7 
-20 ATAKMLAQSE
+20 
-30 RLGETPNMTVT
+30 MTVT
-41 TVGAEAGTG
+41 SLERADSGAREN
-50 EKTLLRTIDWRGAFW
+50 TLLRTIDWKGAFW

-133 KVIAPLSV
+133 KLIAPLSV

-161 YILNALA
+161 YILNAIA
-168 PIPTFGLESPDV
+168 PIPTFGLESAEV

-189 AATIAGKSS
+189 AATIAGKSG

-220 KLLQFS
+220 KVLQFS

-237 TFFIGAVLMLVTFAI
+237 TFFIGAILMLVTFAI

-260 ARVQQYIGLLVLI
+260 AQVQKYIGLLVLI

-301 EWNNPG
+301 DWSNPG
-307 WTYVF
+307 WTYVL

-350 IVSVALYTLVAAAF
+350 VVSVALYTLVAASF
-364 QGYLGLEGMTKPGI
+364 QGHLGLEGMTAPGI

-388 GEMVGGGNVYVTHLL
+388 GQMVGGGNVYVTHLL
-403 EMMMILALVLA
+403 EMMMILALLLA

-425 LYQGSV
+425 LYQGSI

-499 IDSPDIPRPFRAPT
+499 IDSPDIPRPYRAPT
-513 VLVGFNALLGF
+513 LLVGFNALLGF

-567 QFPPEM
+567 KFPAEM
-573 LAELNLTGQD
+573 LTELNLKGQD
-583 LGERKAGVIPYLT
+583 LGERKAGILPYVT
-596 LILGAAVVVTSHY
+596 LILAAMVVVTSHY

-615 PA
+615 PT